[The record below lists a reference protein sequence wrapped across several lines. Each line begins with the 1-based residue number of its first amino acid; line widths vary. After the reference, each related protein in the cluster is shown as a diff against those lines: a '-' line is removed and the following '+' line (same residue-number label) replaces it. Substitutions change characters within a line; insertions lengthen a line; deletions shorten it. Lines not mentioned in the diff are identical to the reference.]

1 MDGREEHKDGI
12 VDGPPRNSTACR
24 SARPFP
30 DSNDGIARFAL
41 RVAGACLCVLSQD
54 VAGDGPA
61 NTKPDGN

>member
-41 RVAGACLCVLSQD
+41 RVAGACLCVLPQGI
-54 VAGDGPA
+54 ADGRPA
-61 NTKPDGN
+61 KTKADGE